1 MDDTADG
8 SEFAWAEL
16 KCRRRAAEK
25 VARSYGGD
33 VARVCDVCRQ
43 VRGGCGGDAWVKL
56 ASASYVD
63 IYDGGI
69 YPRVKLANL

>member
-1 MDDTADG
+1 MGGTADG
-8 SEFAWAEL
+8 SEIAWAEL

-43 VRGGCGGDAWVKL
+43 VRPTMGDV
-56 ASASYVD
+56 
-63 IYDGGI
+63 
-69 YPRVKLANL
+69 RVKPVSIWCVVVMVCDTV